1 MKLLE
6 LLNIQHYR
14 DCIVTM
20 KIKACAAGGGE
31 TVEKALRNYYINSL
45 TLKQGQKCVDNLVYS
60 DWLQKSN

>member
-1 MKLLE
+1 
-6 LLNIQHYR
+6 
-14 DCIVTM
+14 M